1 MVILI
6 MKAGGAYT
14 PLAFMIRHAAC
25 SGPTAQLGRLAVKVD
40 MTVIPRPPLARLP
53 REASG
58 THRAIR
64 GTRSSRGLTA
74 DGVAYL
80 A

>member
-1 MVILI
+1 MAILI
-6 MKAGGAYT
+6 MRAGRAYT
-14 PLAFMIRHAAC
+14 PLAFVISHVGC
-25 SGPTAQLGRLAVKVD
+25 SGPTAQLGRVAVKVD
-40 MTVIPRPPLARLP
+40 MTVTSRRPLAQLP

-58 THRAIR
+58 THRVIR